1 MRPDTRQNSFRVPS
15 MQVQVPFSVMGS
27 LLLLLAA
34 AHALV
39 APSPLV
45 QGAATRSLLRLRPP
59 TLTGDDDLL
68 EALRIAKQDLASTEQ
83 AERQARADEAA
94 RLPTVEEA
102 IEQMPIEQ
110 KAVIVFGAVGLLLFF
125 VLVVAL

>member
-1 MRPDTRQNSFRVPS
+1 

-34 AHALV
+34 ADALV
-39 APSPLV
+39 PPSPLV

-94 RLPTVEEA
+94 RPPTVEEA